1 MKKYNNYNIHTP
13 NFCFIAISLNVDIF
27 VIVLEVLQTGES
39 SHFSNSGSGYPHF
52 SNSGFGYP
60 HFSNSGSGYPHF
72 SNSGSGF
79 PHISNSSTGYPHLS
93 NSGSGYPHFSNSG
106 SGYPPFGCSGSA
118 NLCLTPPA
126 PQISIWHL
134 RLQWERRKFKN
145 MLHSSSLKL

>member
-72 SNSGSGF
+72 TVHAESVDRSYTKSM
-79 PHISNSSTGYPHLS
+79 IEQCKS
-93 NSGSGYPHFSNSG
+93 
-106 SGYPPFGCSGSA
+106 
-118 NLCLTPPA
+118 
-126 PQISIWHL
+126 
-134 RLQWERRKFKN
+134 
-145 MLHSSSLKL
+145 